1 MEKHDKIKTLI
12 ENAIIDGI
20 TYKDE
25 MIAIGRGYDLGSIAE
40 LCTREIER
48 ALAEPTHDAPAG
60 GLSKHAVINCVA
72 VPEWLTTERRAE
84 AKMKY
89 NSHGVEDNN
98 RVKAV
103 EMIRMWAGL
112 AGYTIGLKKA
122 SELLQQHCL

>member
-1 MEKHDKIKTLI
+1 MKIEIEITEQEVKDLKAIRNYFGEHDKTLF
-12 ENAIIDGI
+12 EHKAYAVVDSLVKKLN
-20 TYKDE
+20 K
-25 MIAIGRGYDLGSIAE
+25 
-40 LCTREIER
+40 
-48 ALAEPTHDAPAG
+48 P
-60 GLSKHAVINCVA
+60 AVINSVA
-72 VPEWLTTERRAE
+72 APEWLTTERRAE

-89 NSHGVEDNN
+89 ESHVFGDSN